1 MQALINMMEKVG
13 YKHIWKD
20 KNKIG
25 HVDIQWLYVERVSW
39 FDKMEHIAPIEKI
52 NW

>member
-1 MQALINMMEKVG
+1 MNKLG

-25 HVDIQWLYVERVSW
+25 HVDIQWFYDVRVSW
-39 FDKMEHIAPIEKI
+39 FDEEMDRIAPIEKI
-52 NW
+52 QW

>member
-1 MQALINMMEKVG
+1 MEKVG

-25 HVDIQWLYVERVSW
+25 HVDIQWLYVVHVSW
-39 FDKMEHIAPIEKI
+39 FGEEMKRIAPVEKI
-52 NW
+52 QW